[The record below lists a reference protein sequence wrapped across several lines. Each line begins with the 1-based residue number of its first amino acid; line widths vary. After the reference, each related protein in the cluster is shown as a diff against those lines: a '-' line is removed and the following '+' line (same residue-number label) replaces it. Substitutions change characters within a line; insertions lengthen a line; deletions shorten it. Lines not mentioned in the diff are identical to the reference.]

1 MGFKR
6 ISISLDD
13 ETHDRLKQFA
23 YEHHMTVS
31 SVIKQWIW
39 SQKLKNE
46 NLRGQLVLKK
56 GF

>member
-6 ISISLDD
+6 ITISLDD

-31 SVIKQWIW
+31 AAIKQWIW
-39 SQKLKNE
+39 SQELKNE
-46 NLRGQLVLKK
+46 NLCGQFLLVTRK
-56 GF
+56 